1 VLPWG
6 ATIAIEAEAGMIH
19 LEPMTEAEFQAYL
32 KPAIDDYGQGHVKS
46 GRWRAEEATEKSAAE
61 FRELLPNGVHS
72 ADQHLFAIKDEAG
85 TQVGMLWFAVRDNNG
100 KRSAFIYDVRI
111 GEAFQR
117 RGYATQAFQAL
128 ETLARD
134 MGLAAISLHVF
145 GHNTG
150 ARALYEKLGYIVT
163 NLHMT
168 KSLSDTV

>member
-1 VLPWG
+1 
-6 ATIAIEAEAGMIH
+6 MIH

-32 KPAIDDYGQGHVKS
+32 DPAIEEYGQEHVKS

-61 FRELLPNGVHS
+61 FRALLPDGVHS

-85 TQVGMLWFAVRDNNG
+85 TQVGILWFAVRDNNG
-100 KRSAFIYDVRI
+100 KRTAFIYDVRI

-128 ETLARD
+128 EALARK

-145 GHNTG
+145 GHNTA
-150 ARALYEKLGYIVT
+150 ARTLYEKLGFIVT
-163 NLHMT
+163 NVNMS
-168 KSLSDTV
+168 KSL